1 MGDKIKKFFKQSMG
15 IGWRILFVVSLCFV
29 IWGALLSEKAV
40 LFCLVILAIAVA
52 TIVFINAKKTKFWA
66 KIAEMICG
74 WLILFW
80 VYLFLAEVMQ
90 AVTMGLSAWQ
100 GVEIGFEVVLSWPL
114 KFLTVL
120 VSLLAIFCVTKVKK
134 KATEET

>member
-1 MGDKIKKFFKQSMG
+1 MGDKIKKLFKQS
-15 IGWRILFVVSLCFV
+15 ISVGWRILLVVGLCFV

-40 LFCLVILAIAVA
+40 LFCFVILAIAIA

-74 WLILFW
+74 WLVLFW
-80 VYLFLAEVMQ
+80 VYLFLAEVTQ

-100 GVEIGFEVVLSWPL
+100 GVEISLEAVLSWPL

-120 VSLLAIFCVTKVKK
+120 VSLLAISCVTKAKK